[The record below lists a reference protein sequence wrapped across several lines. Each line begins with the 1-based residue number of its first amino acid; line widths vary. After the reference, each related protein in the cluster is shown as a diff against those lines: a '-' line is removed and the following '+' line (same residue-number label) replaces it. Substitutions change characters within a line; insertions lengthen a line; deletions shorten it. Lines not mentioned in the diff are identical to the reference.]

1 MEANLGGSMNPAFT
15 RRWIG
20 MFAVAVVV
28 LSLFSTAALADE
40 LYGRIRG
47 TVTDPSGAV
56 LPGVVIKA
64 TNVATGV
71 SKSTTSNA
79 DGLYEL
85 PGLIPGTYSVS
96 ATKTGF
102 AVVTTNDLKLL
113 ANQVYVN
120 PISMQVGAV
129 TEVVTVSANPAQVE
143 QTSMQLTATITDKT
157 ITDLPLNGR
166 NWINLQQTLP
176 GVVTPDTRFGTN
188 FSTNGSQAQQ
198 NSYLVN
204 GVDSNDLPLNSPL
217 APTNPDAISE
227 VRMVTNTINP
237 EFGRNSGAIMN
248 ATTKSGTNSFHGT
261 LFEFYRDHSLNT
273 ANFFQTTVVAGKIKK
288 NVSPFHQH
296 QYGFTV
302 GGPIIKNKTFFFFSL
317 QNTRNSN
324 PQVLTTTPTVF
335 SGAQLAGT
343 TSAFTFS
350 ANCDPVTHV
359 CGPTSNLTP
368 FQVGAFPKGT
378 PWTTVL
384 AGGSVPVSAYNTTAL
399 NLVHTYVPAPNSGN
413 NQFTW
418 NPVTHTKVN
427 QYLGRLDQNFGTK
440 DAVWFYAF
448 ANNQTAANDLP
459 FSGSTLPGFG
469 DGSFPTTKQFVLS
482 WSHTLT
488 NNILNEA
495 RLGYTRLNFPTGQPQ
510 TVRQPS
516 SAACGGGFS
525 NIFAQISTGAD
536 CPGIAITG
544 YFNLGGT
551 TNGPQPRKDQTY
563 QVTDNFSWVHGRH
576 SFKMGYEGRKFQ
588 VWNPFG
594 ARNNGSFTFGAAG
607 VFSTGDAGLDFLLG
621 IPDSYNQGSGQKIV
635 AQAYEH
641 YMYFQDQLK
650 LRNNLTVTF
659 GTGYQIDQPL
669 QEYQENGLARLCF
682 IPGQQSNVFP
692 TAPAGL
698 NYPGDPGCNKAG
710 GAVTKFTHFGPRLG
724 FAYSPDWG
732 RYTGGAGKTSI
743 RGGFGIYYNR
753 SEEELNLQDLGAVP
767 FGLTSN
773 GAGDLVGGNP
783 SFPDPWKDI
792 STPAVL
798 ANKFPYAGIT
808 NASTVDFSALEPL
821 NFSVVSPDATVPYAM
836 NYNLTIERELP
847 GATILRVGYVGSMG
861 KKLWVSRS
869 FNPPTPTG
877 VAQCLAIPACKTSGL
892 NEPLLFPQFFT
903 YDPNIFTLSGI
914 QYNGGTSR
922 YDSLQTTVDKHLSHG
937 LQLLG
942 TYTWSHARDTGSSF
956 EDISF
961 LTAGGFDA
969 FGNLQRDYGDS
980 AFDARHRFTI
990 TGSYDIPN
998 LNKLISVI
1006 PSRIFGGWRIT
1017 GTHAYQTGFPIQFQ
1031 DTRNRSL
1038 TCSAAF
1044 SFYSCPDRPDLLGP
1058 VTITDP
1064 RNTFLTAAGVPCTPG
1079 PSTCRANY
1087 FFNPSAF
1094 GPTTFGTEGSVG
1106 RGFLHGPAFWNIDF
1120 SLQKDTKITEGTA
1133 IQLRAEAFNLLN
1145 HTNFANPSGSITSS
1159 SFGRSTAIRSFTN
1172 SRLVQL
1178 GAKFIF

>member
-15 RRWIG
+15 RRWISV
-20 MFAVAVVV
+20 FAIAVVV

-56 LPGVVIKA
+56 LPGVAIKA
-64 TNVATGV
+64 TNVATGI
-71 SKSTTSNA
+71 SKSTVSSN
-79 DGLYEL
+79 DGLYEI
-85 PGLIPGTYSVS
+85 PGLIPGTYTVS

-102 AVVTTNDLKLL
+102 AVVTTNDVKLL

-217 APTNPDAISE
+217 APPNPDAISE

-273 ANFFQTTVVAGKIKK
+273 ANYFQTTVLASGKIHK

-317 QNTRNSN
+317 QNTRNAN

-335 SGAQLAGT
+335 SSSQLAGQV
-343 TSAFTFS
+343 SAFTFS
-350 ANCDPVTHV
+350 ANGGTPS
-359 CGPTSNLTP
+359 SNVTP
-368 FQVGAFPKGT
+368 FAIGAFPKGT

-384 AGGSVPVSAYNTTAL
+384 AGGSIPTASFNATAL
-399 NLVHTYVPAPNSGN
+399 NLVHAFVPLPNAPN

-440 DAVWFYAF
+440 DSVWFYGF

-469 DGSFPTTKQFVLS
+469 DSSVPTTKQFVLS

-510 TVRQPS
+510 TVRQPG
-516 SAACGGGFS
+516 SAACGGGFA

-536 CPGIAITG
+536 CPAETITG

-563 QVTDNFSWVHGRH
+563 QVTDNFSWVKGRH

-594 ARNNGSFTFGAAG
+594 ARNDGSFTFDGSG
-607 VFSTGDAGLDFLLG
+607 TYSTGDPGLDFLLG
-621 IPDSYNQGSGQKIV
+621 IPDSYNQGSGQVII
-635 AQAYEH
+635 AQSYEH
-641 YMYFQDQLK
+641 YMYFQDQFK
-650 LRNNLTVTF
+650 LRNNLTITY

-669 QEYQENGLARLCF
+669 QEYQQNGLARLCF
-682 IPGQQSNVFP
+682 IPGQQSNIFP
-692 TAPAGL
+692 TAPVGL
-698 NYPGDPGCNKAG
+698 NYPGDPGCNKGG
-710 GAVTKFTHFGPRLG
+710 GAVTKYTHFGPRLG
-724 FAYSPDWG
+724 FAYSPDFG
-732 RYTGGAGKTSI
+732 RWTGGAGKTSI

-753 SEEELNLQDLGAVP
+753 SEEELNLQDLGAPP

-773 GAGDLVGGNP
+773 GIGDVAGNP

-792 STPAVL
+792 FTGATL
-798 ANKFPYAGIT
+798 TNKFPYAGT
-808 NASTVDFSALEPL
+808 TPGVPFDFTQVEPMAI
-821 NFSVVSPDATVPYAM
+821 SVLSPNATVPYAM
-836 NYNLTIERELP
+836 NFNLTVERELP
-847 GATILRVGYVGSMG
+847 GATILRVGYVGSRG

-869 FNPPTPTG
+869 FNPPTAAG
-877 VAQCLAIPACKTSGL
+877 LAFCLATPACKSSGL
-892 NEPLLFPQFFT
+892 NEPVLFPQVFT
-903 YDPNIFTLSGI
+903 YDSTIWGNSGI
-914 QYNGGTSR
+914 QYNGGSSK

-942 TYTWSHARDTGSSF
+942 TYTWAHARDNVSSF
-956 EDISF
+956 EDIAF
-961 LTAGGFDA
+961 LTAGGSDA
-969 FGNLQRDYGDS
+969 FGNLKRDYGDS
-980 AFDARHRFTI
+980 AYDARHRFTVS
-990 TGSYDIPN
+990 GSYDIPN
-998 LNKLISVI
+998 LNKLIPAI
-1006 PSRIFGGWRIT
+1006 PSRIFGGWKFT
-1017 GTHAYQTGFPIQFQ
+1017 GANAYQTGFPIQFQ
-1031 DTRNRSL
+1031 DTQNRSL
-1038 TCSAAF
+1038 TCSFVF
-1044 SFYSCPDRPDLLGP
+1044 SFYSCPDRPDLVAP
-1058 VTITDP
+1058 VTFTDP
-1064 RNTFLTAAGVPCTPG
+1064 KNTFLTTKGVACTPG
-1079 PSTCRANY
+1079 TTGCRANY
-1087 FFNPSAF
+1087 FFNPSSFAPNAF
-1094 GPTTFGTEGSVG
+1094 GTQGTAP
-1106 RGFLHGPAFWNIDF
+1106 RGAIHGPKFWNIDA
-1120 SLQKDTKITEGTA
+1120 SLQKDTKITEGTSL
-1133 IQLRAEAFNLLN
+1133 QLRVEAFNLLN
-1145 HTNFANPSGSITSS
+1145 HTNFANPSGSVTSS
-1159 SFGRSTAIRSFTN
+1159 NFGRITAIRSFTN